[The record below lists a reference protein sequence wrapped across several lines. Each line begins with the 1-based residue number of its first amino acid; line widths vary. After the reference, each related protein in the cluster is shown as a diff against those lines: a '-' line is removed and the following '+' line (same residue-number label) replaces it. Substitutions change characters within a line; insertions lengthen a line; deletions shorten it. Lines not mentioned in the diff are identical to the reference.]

1 MIPHYLQIDLT
12 PEEYE
17 KFREK
22 INTLRKK
29 RNVPISKLAEY
40 CNVSERSMKNYLYG
54 QCPSKFTTAALAN
67 YFRIKQSDI
76 VMEYPKKKGSFFG
89 GWHIGI
95 VLAIFAVPLTLSV
108 MPAEKAEAKEID
120 YSKYIVEDTTDNE
133 EEALGVMPDTEFVP
147 GNYLEETVNPYPDA
161 IVKYI
166 EATAYCYGTT
176 TCTGKP
182 VRVGYAAMSKKYI
195 GMTAI
200 VYEADDNGNPLDY
213 IGTYEIEDTGGDER
227 IKNGNCIDIFM
238 SSREECINF
247 GRRNVVVYLIEA
259 KG

>member
-1 MIPHYLQIDLT
+1 MIPHYLEIKLDDDEFLKFRQVVKARMKERKWTNKDLAENMGVKQFSLEHFLYDYRRSRFMAAQLANFLQIK
-12 PEEYE
+12 PEEFVIE
-17 KFREK
+17 KPR
-22 INTLRKK
+22 
-29 RNVPISKLAEY
+29 
-40 CNVSERSMKNYLYG
+40 
-54 QCPSKFTTAALAN
+54 Q
-67 YFRIKQSDI
+67 
-76 VMEYPKKKGSFFG
+76 KKGSFFG

-108 MPAEKAEAKEID
+108 MPAEKVEAKEID
-120 YSKYIVEDTTDNE
+120 FSKYIVETERDIETEVFGVDNGTDFE
-133 EEALGVMPDTEFVP
+133 PGYYEF
-147 GNYLEETVNPYPDA
+147 EPYPDA
-161 IVKYI
+161 IVKHI

-176 TCTGKP
+176 TYSGKA
-182 VRVGYAAMSKKYI
+182 VREGMAAMSKRYL

-200 VYEADDNGNPLDY
+200 VYESDENGNPLDY

>member
-29 RNVPISKLAEY
+29 KNVPISKLAEY

-108 MPAEKAEAKEID
+108 MPAEKVEAKEID
-120 YSKYIVEDTTDNE
+120 FSKYIVETERDIE
-133 EEALGVMPDTEFVP
+133 EEVFGVDNGTDFVP
-147 GNYLEETVNPYPDA
+147 GYYEFEPYPDA
-161 IVKYI
+161 IVKHI

-176 TCTGKP
+176 TYSGKA
-182 VRVGYAAMSKKYI
+182 VREGMAAMSKRYL

-200 VYEADDNGNPLDY
+200 VYEADENGNPLDY